1 MGNVI
6 AVAQQKG
13 GSGKT
18 MLTAQFAVALAG
30 QARVAVVDID
40 PQASLT
46 AWGKLRA
53 QAPKAAGDITVT
65 TLSGWRLANE
75 VEKLKVS
82 HDYVFIDTPPV
93 IDSDA
98 RRAIRGADLVLI
110 PLNPA
115 PPDLWAAEGTLRL
128 AAEEKRRAGL
138 VFNRA
143 PATSRLRKRLG
154 SGNRRARAQPARCG
168 AGQSCRLR
176 QCLCRRAW
184 RDRSRPC
191 DPGRRR
197 GQGCGGCIAPL
208 ARVKKSEKNFMSPM
222 FFCIKA
228 HDGGLHAHL
237 FSATFR
243 LVMQMRCDN
252 TSK

>member
-18 MLTAQFAVALAG
+18 MLTAQFAVALAAE
-30 QARVAVVDID
+30 ARVAVLDID
-40 PQASLT
+40 PQGSLT

-75 VEKLKVS
+75 VEKLKAH

-128 AAEEKRRAGL
+128 AAEEKRRTGL

-143 PATSRLRKRLG
+143 PTASRLRKRLEAEIAARG
-154 SGNRRARAQPARCG
+154 LPLLDVALANRAGYANAFADGLGVTEAGPSTQAAEEVRAAVA
-168 AGQSCRLR
+168 ALRLW
-176 QCLCRRAW
+176 L
-184 RDRSRPC
+184 
-191 DPGRRR
+191 G
-197 GQGCGGCIAPL
+197 
-208 ARVKKSEKNFMSPM
+208 
-222 FFCIKA
+222 
-228 HDGGLHAHL
+228 
-237 FSATFR
+237 
-243 LVMQMRCDN
+243 
-252 TSK
+252 